1 MPSMIVL
8 TTSWRHRPT
17 RRFRSGA
24 HRPIG
29 RGRPVTRIVIVAVV
43 DLARVANPLRALVR
57 VAFVAVISAAVIVD
71 LWVIGDLWTIDR
83 ESLRPSLLIV
93 LAIAALGVAW
103 AKWPKH
109 ALPIATAAATLS
121 LLQTSAA
128 SNVGLRFG
136 IFTEFVVMPVLLAA
150 VLNRSGHSRWP
161 IVALV
166 VLAAESV
173 SLRAEDTPIRAII
186 AMSMLV
192 LLGAASAAVVY
203 IRLRDTERRAS
214 IENAR
219 YNERLDLARELHDV
233 VGHHVTG
240 IVVLAQ
246 ANRFTSGAEPDSA
259 ADRALADIE
268 AAGLETLTSVRRLIG
283 LLRTDPSTATGPRLT
298 EIERLVEGLRSTHP
312 STDLIID
319 DNVRADW
326 VPADLATTVHR
337 LVQEA
342 ATNVR
347 RHGDPRSL
355 VQFTM
360 TSNGRSF
367 ELTVT
372 NRMLH
377 PTVGAGYGLV
387 GMRERVDSLGGT
399 FTAEAVGHDHWM
411 MRAKLPMIVRAQ

>member
-1 MPSMIVL
+1 M
-8 TTSWRHRPT
+8 
-17 RRFRSGA
+17 
-24 HRPIG
+24 
-29 RGRPVTRIVIVAVV
+29 
-43 DLARVANPLRALVR
+43 ANPLLALLR

-71 LWVIGDLWTIDR
+71 LWVIGDRWAIDR
-83 ESLRPSLLIV
+83 ALLRPSLLIL

-103 AKWPKH
+103 ATCPKH
-109 ALPIATAAATLS
+109 ALPIATAVAALS
-121 LLQTSAA
+121 LLQTSGA
-128 SNVGLRFG
+128 SSLGPLRTG
-136 IFTEFVVMPVLLAA
+136 IFTELVVMPVLLAA
-150 VLNRSGHSRWP
+150 VLNRSEHSRWP

-173 SLRAEDTPIRAII
+173 SLRANETPIRAII

-192 LLGAASAAVVY
+192 LLGTATAAVVY
-203 IRLRDTERRAS
+203 IRLRDSERRTS
-214 IENAR
+214 VENAR
-219 YNERLDLARELHDV
+219 YNERLELARELHDV

-246 ANRFTSGAEPDSA
+246 ANRFTSGADPNSA

-268 AAGLETLTSVRRLIG
+268 AAGLETLTSVRRLVG
-283 LLRTDPSTATGPRLT
+283 LLRTDPSTATEPRLT
-298 EIERLVEGLRSTHP
+298 DIERLVEDLRSTHP

-319 DNVRADW
+319 DTVHADW
-326 VPADLATTVHR
+326 VPADLATTMHR

-347 RHGDPRSL
+347 RHGDPRSP

-360 TSNGRSF
+360 GSTGQAF

-377 PTVGAGYGLV
+377 PAVDAGYGLV
-387 GMRERVDSLGGT
+387 GMRERVDALGGT
-399 FTAEAVGHDHWM
+399 FAAGAVGDNQWM
-411 MRAKLPMIVRAQ
+411 VRAQLPSSVQSR